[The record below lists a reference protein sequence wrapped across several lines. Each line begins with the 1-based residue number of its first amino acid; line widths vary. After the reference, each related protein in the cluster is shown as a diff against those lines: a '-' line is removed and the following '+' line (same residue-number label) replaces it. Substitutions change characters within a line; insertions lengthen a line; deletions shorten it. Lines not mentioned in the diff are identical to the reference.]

1 VAAAVRG
8 NASVEA
14 FYVLAIV
21 AVSYHLANGL
31 WTGAIAWG
39 ALDSDR
45 AKRKWEALCAA
56 FGVVLCS
63 TGIVAMYAFLHAA
76 TNV

>member
-1 VAAAVRG
+1 VACTTPSRPFTSVAAAVRG

-45 AKRKWEALCAA
+45 AKRKWEA
-56 FGVVLCS
+56 
-63 TGIVAMYAFLHAA
+63 VAMCAFLHAA